1 MEKKKVIC
9 SECGKFLFES
19 EKDNWGA
26 VGAEA
31 LRKGYIYKVPILYRS
46 IKAERLFFCDKAC
59 NNAYFVKH
67 TEEKE
72 RNEVRGTIN
81 KAGQQFT
88 QDKAAER
95 LSKVAYTF
103 VQRIGYLRTELKKG
117 RRLRDIVEERGMED
131 IKDILKQQGKL

>member
-81 KAGQQFT
+81 KARKQFK
-88 QDKAAER
+88 QDKVAES
-95 LSKVAYTF
+95 LSKAVHKL
-103 VQRIGYLRTELKKG
+103 VQRAGYLQRN
-117 RRLRDIVEERGMED
+117 
-131 IKDILKQQGKL
+131 IKEG

>member
-31 LRKGYIYKVPILYRS
+31 QLKGYIYKVPILYRS

-72 RNEVRGTIN
+72 RNEVNGTIN
-81 KAGQQFT
+81 KAKQQLT
-88 QDKAAER
+88 QDKVAER
-95 LSKVAYTF
+95 LSKAAYTF
-103 VQRIGYLRTELKKG
+103 VQLRYLSNEIKKG
-117 RRLRDIVEERGMED
+117 RKLRDIVEERGMEN
-131 IKDILKQQGKL
+131 IKDVLKQQGKL

>member
-81 KAGQQFT
+81 K
-88 QDKAAER
+88 
-95 LSKVAYTF
+95 
-103 VQRIGYLRTELKKG
+103 
-117 RRLRDIVEERGMED
+117 
-131 IKDILKQQGKL
+131 QGNNSPKIRWQSVYQKHPIHLYSV

>member
-46 IKAERLFFCDKAC
+46 IKAERLRYYFLDKKTDERDRGKRKISKTA
-59 NNAYFVKH
+59 NS
-67 TEEKE
+67 KE
-72 RNEVRGTIN
+72 SSLI
-81 KAGQQFT
+81 
-88 QDKAAER
+88 
-95 LSKVAYTF
+95 
-103 VQRIGYLRTELKKG
+103 
-117 RRLRDIVEERGMED
+117 
-131 IKDILKQQGKL
+131 